1 MPKAVKEYLIFA
13 AAMLAVFE
21 LTFNTLGK
29 MLSTLLAD
37 ALSRTTSCLDELL
50 SGTGVNPAF
59 RDLVVNGICPGVG
72 SVLAFVPV
80 IGILFF
86 LLGILQETGYLAEA
100 ASVMERPFNRLGL
113 SGQCVIPLVMGFGC
127 AVPAVLS
134 ASSLTS
140 HTDRVRTIR
149 LIPFMSCS
157 ARLPIYGMFISC
169 FFPHHRISVL
179 LILYAAGILAAIVT
193 ALVTGTSGTECRI
206 TSHHKHYHKPDMH
219 AVMSL
224 VSRNIVGFIR
234 KAFTVI
240 FTASVLI
247 WYLRSYNF
255 DLQPVSDS
263 SESILAFCGRTAAP
277 LFAPLG
283 FGDWRAAAAVIAG
296 LTAKE
301 AVISTLVVASSV
313 SDQTLFTMLS
323 DIFTPLSAFS
333 FLIFC
338 LLYMPCIAT
347 LCTVRNVTGSW
358 RESLLMAILH
368 IAAAWCTS
376 FAVYNV
382 GTFIAGLI

>member
-1 MPKAVKEYLIFA
+1 MPKAVTDYLIFA
-13 AAMLAVFE
+13 AVMLAVFE

-29 MLSTLLAD
+29 LLSTLLAD
-37 ALSRTTSCLDELL
+37 ALSSATSYLDAYL
-50 SGTGVNPAF
+50 TRFDINPALH
-59 RDLVVNGICPGVG
+59 DLIINGVCPGVG

-80 IGILFF
+80 IGVLFL
-86 LLGILQETGYLAEA
+86 LLGILQETGYLSEA
-100 ASVMERPFNRLGL
+100 AAVMEKPLSRLGL
-113 SGQCVIPLVMGFGC
+113 SGQCVVPLVMGFGC
-127 AVPAVLS
+127 AVPAILS
-134 ASSLTS
+134 ASSLS
-140 HTDRVRTIR
+140 SYHDRICTIR

-157 ARLPIYGMFISC
+157 ARLPIYAMFISC
-169 FFPHHRISVL
+169 FFPQHRISVL
-179 LILYAAGILAAIVT
+179 LGLYAAGILAAICI
-193 ALVTGTSGTECRI
+193 ALITGTSGTERHICQRRR
-206 TSHHKHYHKPDMH
+206 HYRMPDMR

-224 VSRNIVGFIR
+224 VLVNVAGFIR

-263 SESILAFCGRTAAP
+263 SESILAFLGRTAAP
-277 LFAPLG
+277 IFAPLG

-323 DIFTPLSAFS
+323 EIFTPLSAFS
-333 FLIFC
+333 FLLFC

-358 RESLLMAILH
+358 RESLLMAALH
-368 IAAAWCTS
+368 IAAAWCAS

-382 GTFIAGLI
+382 GTFISGLI